1 MDVLSLAVCVMWQ
14 YNVIV
19 ADAIK
24 PANGQAASF
33 DYLSTQAY
41 MDRGEVENELRVRIM
56 EVENHQPPGVV

>member
-1 MDVLSLAVCVMWQ
+1 MGVCVVWQ

-33 DYLSTQAY
+33 DYLSAQDY
-41 MDRGEVENELRVRIM
+41 MDRGEVENELRVSNIKI
-56 EVENHQPPGVV
+56 EHL